1 MLLTWRDG
9 WRGAQELLD
18 LIGHFDAHLPGQLPL
33 FPIPERAM
41 CSVVMGGYTSCA
53 APTNTTDLAVLGR
66 DRSGSRPG
74 DRRLRALGTVLGDS
88 ANGTEVDDG
97 WLTIG
102 CGCLV
107 AALLL
112 GAYVRRK
119 AGVALRVALV
129 LAALLVTRVTIA
141 DIYDVNTTAAGVFP
155 AGATSVSWGLVLA
168 AAGAVAALA
177 IGVGALIGRPYR
189 CSRRSPPTLTA
200 ARLR

>member
-112 GAYVRRK
+112 LPTCDARQASLYEGRSCRPPCWSPGSPSRTSTTSTRPQRASSPRVPCRSAGDSCSPRRE
-119 AGVALRVALV
+119 R
-129 LAALLVTRVTIA
+129 
-141 DIYDVNTTAAGVFP
+141 
-155 AGATSVSWGLVLA
+155 
-168 AAGAVAALA
+168 
-177 IGVGALIGRPYR
+177 
-189 CSRRSPPTLTA
+189 SRRSRSGW
-200 ARLR
+200 AR